1 MINFL
6 NKFLYV
12 VRGKNIELILMFLL
26 FLITSMT
33 EVIGIGLVGP
43 FMALAT
49 SPQSIEKNYWLNSIY
64 TKLNLSSQSQFLILM
79 GLVLLITFYLKS
91 YLSFTAQKTI
101 FKFGFKLQAEL
112 STRLMNDYLTVPY
125 TFHLGKNSSLIIN
138 NIINESRNF
147 ANSVMMP
154 FLTNISNAIVILSLL
169 ILLVTTNILAIAI
182 IGGLGPLAFVT
193 YHFLKVKLG
202 YWGKEGSES
211 YTEMIRVI
219 NHGLGG
225 IKETKVIGCESFFKF
240 QLQKQADRYGI
251 SAGLANSFVTLPRY
265 LIEAFLI
272 TFLIIFTFVFI
283 SVDRG
288 QNQNLS
294 SVLGIF
300 ALASI
305 RLLPTLGQFLS
316 SVNSIKYNLI
326 SLEKIYTD
334 LKEIEK
340 LNIIAASFSPR
351 SSDSDIVSDN
361 HKDLYFADRV
371 QIKGLSFCYPNAT
384 RNALHEMSLTIK
396 KGQSI
401 GLIGKSGSGKTTLV
415 DVFLGLLTPQSGDI
429 LLDNTS
435 IYKNL
440 RDWQNMLGYVPQSI
454 FLTDETLENN
464 IAFGVPNQD
473 IDRQRLYKA
482 IQSAQ
487 LSELIKDLPEGIN
500 TIVGER
506 GVLLS
511 GGQRQRVGIARA
523 LYHEREILVFD
534 EATAALD
541 NETEA
546 FVTDAIKSLSGI
558 KTMIIIAHR
567 LSTIEHCDL
576 IYMLDKG
583 QIVKSGTYKEVVLE
597 K

>member
-1 MINFL
+1 MTQFL
-6 NKFLYV
+6 SKFFYV
-12 VRGKNIELILMFLL
+12 LKGKHIHLLLML
-26 FLITSMT
+26 FLFLFTSFT

-49 SPQSIEKNYWLNSIY
+49 SPEFITKNYWLQLIY
-64 TKLNLSSQSQFLILM
+64 TKLGFSSGEQLLILL
-79 GLVLLITFYLKS
+79 GIALIVIFYLKS
-91 YLSFTAQKTI
+91 FLSFSAQKYI
-101 FKFGFKLQAEL
+101 FKFGFKQQAEL
-112 STRLMNDYLTVPY
+112 STRLMHAYLTAPY
-125 TFHLGKNSSLIIN
+125 SFHLNRNSSILIQ
-138 NIINESRNF
+138 NIINESRNY
-147 ANSVMMP
+147 ANNIMMP
-154 FLTNISNAIVILSLL
+154 LLTNVSNGIVILALV
-169 ILLVTTNILAIAI
+169 ILLVKTDLLATVI
-182 IGGLGPLAFVT
+182 IGGIGPIAFLT
-193 YHFLKVKLG
+193 YHHLKVKLG

-211 YTEMIRVI
+211 YTEMIRAI

-225 IKETKVIGCESFFKF
+225 LKETKIIGCEPYFEL
-240 QLQKQADRYGI
+240 QLQKQAERFGI
-251 SAGLANSFVTLPRY
+251 SAGLANSFLTLPRY

-272 TFLIIFTFVFI
+272 TFLIIFTFLFI
-283 SVDRG
+283 AVNQG

-305 RLLPTLGQFLS
+305 RLLPTVGNFLS
-316 SVNSIKYNLI
+316 SINSIRYNSI
-326 SLEKIYTD
+326 SLEKIYVD
-334 LKEIEK
+334 LKELEELNLLQTPSSISSGNVVDSKQKSLNFVDRIQIEG
-340 LNIIAASFSPR
+340 ISFHYSG
-351 SSDSDIVSDN
+351 VS
-361 HKDLYFADRV
+361 K
-371 QIKGLSFCYPNAT
+371 
-384 RNALHEMSLTIK
+384 NALHEISLTIK
-396 KGQSI
+396 KGESI

-415 DVFLGLLTPQSGDI
+415 DVLLGLLTPQSGDI
-429 LLDNTS
+429 LIDRVS
-435 IYKNL
+435 IYTNL
-440 RDWQNMLGYVPQSI
+440 RSWQDKIGYVPQSI
-454 FLTDETLENN
+454 FLIDETLERN
-464 IAFGVPNQD
+464 IAFGVPD
-473 IDRQRLYKA
+473 EEIDRKLLHQA

-487 LSELIKDLPEGIN
+487 LSELVDELPDGLK

-567 LSTIEHCDL
+567 LSTIEHCDR
-576 IYMLDKG
+576 IYMLEKG
-583 QIVKSGTYKEVVLE
+583 RIVKSGTYKDVVLE